1 MQSSEG
7 GLHGVSHARVRAAPF
22 ILPRRNHTRRCFR
35 RRGTIHGHAGKT
47 RNSDQVFG
55 ILAGGVRSAQ
65 GAVKWKDLKGRGV
78 RHFQAVA
85 FLVPGAGLEPAQPC
99 GRGILSPLCLPIP
112 PHRRASAMI
121 RIAHLLLAVK
131 SFLPKPAKIYFIS
144 LRRFSPYFF
153 QAPAYDRESAHAKEE
168 TQYGR
173 HHPPRR
179 RGRPDLPG
187 GVDRQ
192 PALGGPP

>member
-1 MQSSEG
+1 MNYLEQPKTEHIKKVIKTAQSFRKGRLFWLRRQDLNLRPPGYEPDE
-7 GLHGVSHARVRAAPF
+7 LPTA
-22 ILPRRNHTRRCFR
+22 PRRD
-35 RRGTIHGHAGKT
+35 IH
-47 RNSDQVFG
+47 
-55 ILAGGVRSAQ
+55 IM
-65 GAVKWKDLKGRGV
+65 LKIPM
-78 RHFQAVA
+78 
-85 FLVPGAGLEPAQPC
+85 VPVTGLEPVRYHY
-99 GRGILSPLCLPIP
+99 RGILSPLCLPIP

>member
-1 MQSSEG
+1 MSPTSCQLLHAAIYGAFSS
-7 GLHGVSHARVRAAPF
+7 PM
-22 ILPRRNHTRRCFR
+22 
-35 RRGTIHGHAGKT
+35 
-47 RNSDQVFG
+47 
-55 ILAGGVRSAQ
+55 
-65 GAVKWKDLKGRGV
+65 
-78 RHFQAVA
+78 
-85 FLVPGAGLEPAQPC
+85 VPVTGLEPVRYHY
-99 GRGILSPLCLPIP
+99 RGILSPLCLPIP

-192 PALGGPP
+192 PALGGLPELVSPGGDEPFCCETARQNGASPPPAAGLKASAYSARQITPPPTTASPR